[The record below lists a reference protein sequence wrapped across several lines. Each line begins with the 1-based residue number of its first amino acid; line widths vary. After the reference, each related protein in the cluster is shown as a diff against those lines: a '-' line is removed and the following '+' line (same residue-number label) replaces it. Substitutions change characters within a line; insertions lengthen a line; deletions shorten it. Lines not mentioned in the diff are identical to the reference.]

1 MSSITDAHPILP
13 CLNWEE
19 TIAFYD
25 KLGFA
30 LGNLFPDQY
39 LILHRDG
46 IQLLSGSVT
55 TGSWRNLQGATFA
68 AWMPTHC
75 MLNLPHAASNVRR
88 LKIAHGEFGSYM
100 LSIPMEI
107 CCA

>member
-30 LGNLFPDQY
+30 LGNLFRDQY
-39 LILHRDG
+39 LILHRRRH
-46 IQLLSGSVT
+46 L
-55 TGSWRNLQGATFA
+55 A
-68 AWMPTHC
+68 AFLEM
-75 MLNLPHAASNVRR
+75 
-88 LKIAHGEFGSYM
+88 
-100 LSIPMEI
+100 
-107 CCA
+107 